1 MIKNIDLEFLTQYQ
15 HTNKLLIKG
24 IESHFDTITAHTGV
38 INSYLTALMGPFI
51 IQSVNPNLKVDREV
65 VMSKLRV
72 VLDHILALC
81 EACSYDLPNEEAFA
95 EFDAVMPQNV
105 KKDLIL
111 TTSDMIGCNM
121 DLLQIVHVDMEGSAI
136 WSEQEPP
143 EDFVSDI
150 ISLINGI
157 KNIGLKYSFTVGDL
171 LTEV

>member
-24 IESHFDTITAHTGV
+24 IESHFDAITAHTGV
-38 INSYLTALMGPFI
+38 INSYLTSLMGPFI

-72 VLDHILALC
+72 VLDHVLALC
-81 EACSYDLPNEEAFA
+81 EACSYDLPDADAFA
-95 EFDAVMPQNV
+95 EFDAEVPQNV

-111 TTSDMIGCNM
+111 TTSDMICCNM
-121 DLLQIVHVDMEGSAI
+121 DNLQIVHVDMEGSAI

-143 EDFVSDI
+143 EDFVSNI